1 LINRGRFYP
10 RLLSSP
16 IEPENYKVMAEAG
29 PSKRNQRTRGKAS
42 SSKPSNVGVSGKPSL
57 KDIAASTLKN
67 IEHGSYEVDGISYD
81 LKEKID
87 LLKANTTYYAADS
100 DLSEWS
106 TIPQTL
112 VDSASKVR
120 ITVCEYS
127 TLTGARKMKECLQSP
142 TESPE
147 VNSAS
152 VKKKV
157 GVLSFGSAKNPGGG
171 FINGAQAQVHRR
183 LLFFRIYALNN
194 GQLHKRRSR
203 SRAHQP
209 LYPV

>member
-1 LINRGRFYP
+1 M
-10 RLLSSP
+10 
-16 IEPENYKVMAEAG
+16 VEAG
-29 PSKRNQRTRGKAS
+29 PSKRNKRTRGKASSGS
-42 SSKPSNVGVSGKPSL
+42 SSKPSNVGGRTSL

-87 LLKANTTYYAADS
+87 LLNANTTYHAADS

-112 VDSASKVR
+112 VDSESKIH

-127 TLTGARKMKECLQSP
+127 TLTGTRKMKECLQSP

-147 VNSAS
+147 ANSAT
-152 VKKKV
+152 VQKKV

-171 FINGAQAQVHRR
+171 FIKGAQAQVQAT
-183 LLFFRIYALNN
+183 FFSLSGYTFNN
-194 GQLHKRRSR
+194 IRLHKRKSR
-203 SRAHQP
+203 LRAHRQ

>member
-1 LINRGRFYP
+1 
-10 RLLSSP
+10 
-16 IEPENYKVMAEAG
+16 MTEAG
-29 PSKRNQRTRGKAS
+29 SSNPKQRTHKKTSSAT
-42 SSKPSNVGVSGKPSL
+42 SSKPSNAGGRPSL

-112 VDSASKVR
+112 VVSESEVR
-120 ITVCEYS
+120 ISLCECS
-127 TLTGARKMKECLQSP
+127 TLTGARKLKESSM
-142 TESPE
+142 ESPE
-147 VNSAS
+147 VNNAG
-152 VKKKV
+152 VEKKV

-171 FINGAQAQVHRR
+171 FINGAQAQVVQTVVFS
-183 LLFFRIYALNN
+183 LFGFMCSIMFNF
-194 GQLHKRRSR
+194 HKRKNR
-203 SRAHQP
+203 SRAHQQ